1 MVIIN
6 ANNVDYFSQYSS
18 ITLIMNI
25 NDINKKA
32 FNDKPTVSTQI
43 NIVCNGHGY
52 QLSNGQLIFWSSKNS
67 RSR

>member
-25 NDINKKA
+25 NDINKKV
-32 FNDKPTVSTQI
+32 FNDKPTVTTQI
-43 NIVCNGHGY
+43 NIMCNGHGY
-52 QLSNGQLIFWSSKNS
+52 QLSNG
-67 RSR
+67 